1 MSKYFY
7 SNEVLFEA
15 SKKLKKFNIL
25 SPELDASLLLSHAT
39 NYYGK
44 LYSHNK
50 ILISKS
56 QLNSFNSLL
65 EARIKGKPVSRIL
78 GYKNFWKKTFLINKF
93 TLDPR
98 PDSEIIVE
106 SVLNK
111 VRNKLEKTQILDV
124 GAGSGCLGLSL
135 IDEMPN
141 SSLLSLDKCTKALS
155 QIILNA
161 RNLNV
166 LNRVEVMKI
175 DWFRKN
181 WEKNVKIKAGSSN
194 LFYKDKFKIIVCN
207 PPYIKSE
214 DIIKLDIEVKKY
226 DPLISLDGGNDGCD
240 SYRAILS
247 NLSSLLDNNGT
258 CFLEIG
264 YNSLDNVKKIIKK
277 FNFNIIKV
285 YKDYSNIERVLE
297 IN

>member
-1 MSKYFY
+1 MSKYLY
-7 SNEVLFEA
+7 SNEILLEA

-25 SPELDASLLLSHAT
+25 SPELDASLLLSHAV
-39 NYYGK
+39 NYDGK
-44 LYSHNK
+44 LYPHNK

-56 QLNSFNSLL
+56 QFNTFNSFL

-78 GYKNFWKKTFLINKF
+78 GYKNFWKKKFLINKF

-106 SVLNK
+106 AVLNK
-111 VRNKLEKTQILDV
+111 ISCKLDKTQILDI

-141 SSLLSLDKCTKALS
+141 ASLLSLDKCKKALS

-161 RNLNV
+161 ENLNV
-166 LNRVEVMKI
+166 FNRVEVMKL
-175 DWFRKN
+175 DWFRTN
-181 WEKNVKIKAGSSN
+181 WEKNVKIKAGNSN
-194 LFYKDKFKIIVCN
+194 LFAKDKFKIIVCN
-207 PPYIKSE
+207 PPYIKSK
-214 DIIKLDIEVKKY
+214 DINKLDVEVKNY
-226 DPLISLDGGNDGCD
+226 DPLISLDGGNDGCV
-240 SYRAILS
+240 SYRAILG
-247 NLSSLLDNNGT
+247 NLSSLLDNDGT

-264 YNSLDNVKKIIKK
+264 YNSLGNIKKIINK
-277 FNFNIIKV
+277 FNFNVIKV
-285 YKDYSNIERVLE
+285 HKDYNNIDRVLE